1 MAGSIRFG
9 TDGWRAIIADE
20 FTFGNVALCAQGVAS
35 YLLKERIARRGLVV
49 GYDTRFAS
57 REFAERVAEVMAG
70 NGIRTYLS
78 AEPAPTPAVSY
89 SILQHGAAGACVI
102 TASHNP
108 AAWNGLKYKPSYAGS
123 ASPEVIARLEE
134 EIAGAEEKGVSSL
147 PLEEARNSGLVQTMV
162 PGPAYRAQ
170 MGRLVDLELIRRSG
184 LNVVVDSM
192 YGAGAGYLAQ
202 LLDDDGAGDGATRVM
217 EIHGEVNPAFPG
229 IKQPEP
235 IASNLTQLSQAV
247 VEQGASVGIA
257 LDGDADRLGVVD
269 ESGVCLSTLQAFA
282 LIAYYL
288 LEWKG
293 QRGALIRSLTSTTM
307 IDKLGE
313 RYGVPVI
320 ETPVGFKD
328 IGTAMLREDAL
339 MGGEESGGYGYRGHI
354 PERDGVLSGLLFLEY
369 MAKTGAPP
377 SELLRDLYRK
387 VGEHHYE
394 RRDVA
399 FAPELRPSIE
409 AKLGGAEWTLLGGV
423 PVISSDFLDGRR
435 FLLAGGAWLA
445 VRFSGTEPLLRIYA
459 EGRSP
464 DQVKDML
471 DDAGAYLGV

>member
-1 MAGSIRFG
+1 
-9 TDGWRAIIADE
+9 
-20 FTFGNVALCAQGVAS
+20 
-35 YLLKERIARRGLVV
+35 
-49 GYDTRFAS
+49 
-57 REFAERVAEVMAG
+57 
-70 NGIRTYLS
+70 
-78 AEPAPTPAVSY
+78 
-89 SILQHGAAGACVI
+89 
-102 TASHNP
+102 
-108 AAWNGLKYKPSYAGS
+108 
-123 ASPEVIARLEE
+123 
-134 EIAGAEEKGVSSL
+134 
-147 PLEEARNSGLVQTMV
+147 
-162 PGPAYRAQ
+162 
-170 MGRLVDLELIRRSG
+170 
-184 LNVVVDSM
+184 
-192 YGAGAGYLAQ
+192 
-202 LLDDDGAGDGATRVM
+202 
-217 EIHGEVNPAFPG
+217 
-229 IKQPEP
+229 
-235 IASNLTQLSQAV
+235 
-247 VEQGASVGIA
+247 
-257 LDGDADRLGVVD
+257 
-269 ESGVCLSTLQAFA
+269 
-282 LIAYYL
+282 
-288 LEWKG
+288 
-293 QRGALIRSLTSTTM
+293 M

-409 AKLGGAEWTLLGGV
+409 AKLGGADWTLLGGV